1 MTWPERILLLVLE
14 LALLAVTIVLIRK
27 RRLRE
32 AFAALWVIA
41 AIVLL
46 VLTLVPTVSTTVA
59 GWVNLDPAVLLL
71 TVAVVFLV
79 AILLCASSAMTRE
92 AHRRE
97 DLAREVADLKEE
109 VDGLRDR
116 LDQPPPPPAEPKPK
130 PPALRT

>member
-14 LALLAVTIVLIRK
+14 LALLAVTFALIRK

-32 AFAALWVIA
+32 VFAALWVIA

-46 VLTLVPTVSTTVA
+46 VLTVVPTVSTTVG

-92 AHRRE
+92 ARRRE
-97 DLAREVADLKEE
+97 DVAREVADLKNE
-109 VDGLRDR
+109 VDRLRER

-130 PPALRT
+130 PPSLRT